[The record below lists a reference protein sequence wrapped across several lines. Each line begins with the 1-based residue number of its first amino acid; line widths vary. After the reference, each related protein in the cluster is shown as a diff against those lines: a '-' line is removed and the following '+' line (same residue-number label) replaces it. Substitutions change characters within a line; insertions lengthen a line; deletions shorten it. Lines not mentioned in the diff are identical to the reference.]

1 MNVEIKNQMLSED
14 HSAPGVLNDNK
25 INTKKKKKITLEKK
39 GEKQRKQKNCK
50 EREKTTIPTWCFWAW
65 NRTVCEWVD
74 DSTSNIARP
83 FFFSPVI
90 YFIFLCVYAHVLS
103 FIQKLVRLP
112 PVHLYTFSSLILM
125 QRKTSLFLL
134 RLYSLCCICFYLPYG
149 HVFDCILI
157 WARPPSPNSSTKFL
171 RNFEWMLSSI
181 YKINRCMFVDYIFVF
196 LSFTGIRK
204 ESRVYKEAK
213 PSWRS

>member
-1 MNVEIKNQMLSED
+1 MLSED

-39 GEKQRKQKNCK
+39 RGKTEETKELQRK
-50 EREKTTIPTWCFWAW
+50 RENNNPYMMLLSLKS
-65 NRTVCEWVD
+65 NSLWV
-74 DSTSNIARP
+74 SGRFYIQYRAP
-83 FFFSPVI
+83 FFFFSPVI

-157 WARPPSPNSSTKFL
+157 WARPPSPNSSSKFL